1 MSRHRGRKSAAELA
15 VVPIL
20 AEQRPEPPAE
30 LSAAEREVWQLT
42 VRGMRPDWFGPE
54 VQPILRC
61 YCTQVVTADV
71 LAEALRTTDITDIKT
86 YARLS
91 AMHVRATK
99 TMVRLATTLRITPQS
114 NRMSSREG
122 RDPTAGRPALW
133 ELRQPPS

>member
-20 AEQRPEPPAE
+20 AEQRPEPPAD

-42 VRGMRPDWFGPE
+42 VRGMRGDWFGPE

-71 LAEALRTTDITDIKT
+71 LAEALRTTDIADIRS
-86 YARLS
+86 YARLL
-91 AMHVRATK
+91 ALHRGATK
-99 TMVRLATTLRITPQS
+99 TMVSLATKLRITPQS
-114 NRMSSREG
+114 NRASSRDG
-122 RDPTAGRPALW
+122 RDPTAGRPPLW
-133 ELRQPPS
+133 ELKSKR